1 MRKALSIILSLVLI
15 IGTIFA
21 VPVFSV
27 SAEGA
32 ITGFDYANGSWNV
45 TKNAGG
51 TVTPNASAKTV
62 SFTGTQYQSIYTTVS
77 NLEVGALYEFYFDVS
92 PNANFQIWAVP
103 GDEALAFSGV
113 LPSSANRI
121 HLGNS
126 NGSKCQVQFTANH
139 TSYHIVFRNELNSAA
154 TTAFTFSNIM
164 FEKASAETVAGV
176 AIANGDWNITKNAG
190 GTVTKS
196 KNTVKFTGAQSQ
208 TMYTKLTDLTANTV
222 YKLTFDVS
230 ANMNTQVWLLDG
242 DATVQFTIDGTVPA
256 NATGLAAVNG
266 TKATV
271 EFTAEK
277 DSYYVFFRNAL
288 STNGTTEFTFSNFKL
303 ITVRTLT
310 EAELAGKAV
319 ANGFW
324 DVTKNAGGTATKSN
338 NTVSITGAQYQT
350 MYTKITDLTVNTVYK
365 LTFDVSSRMKAQ
377 TWMSSGDVAPS
388 FSGTVPNNAAFL
400 VYTEGTT
407 ATVEFIAETT
417 SVYLYF
423 RNEFDTAATTSYTFS
438 NFALETVKT
447 LTEEDLAG
455 NAIADGTWK
464 VTAGTASNNK
474 ATHTVS
480 LKNVGY
486 QSAYTTLTNLKANTI
501 YELSFDMSAVS
512 ADCFKQLWLVSGI
525 ENIAFSNSIS
535 GYPENN
541 LGSAKVTV
549 EGNRFTATFTA
560 NEESY
565 HIVIRNL
572 GGSVANVDFKNFSFK
587 AVKTLT
593 EAEIA
598 GKEIAANGAWDVTK
612 NAGGTVT
619 KSNDTVKFTGAQYQ
633 DVSLPL
639 TGLNPN
645 TTYTLSFINS
655 SSGIELFANTVY
667 VIPGETA
674 YAESLKSKEG
684 TITYYCETNNK
695 VNDDGAIVTTVRFT
709 TDDANA
715 NYLIVFHNDN
725 VSEVTLSNF
734 EFSSETAY
742 EFKGTAIRANSEN
755 VEQGM
760 RFKNTI
766 SKDLLA
772 NGYNGLEVVEYGN
785 IAAYES
791 QLDADF
797 TYENAKG
804 GVIKKGVAYNKEN
817 GTNVVFAEDDDSV
830 DYTVVLTG
838 INPKYYDRNCVV
850 RSYVLLSDGSVI
862 YGDVQTYSVFAMF
875 NAILNGDNDSDKTVV
890 NNILADAEIAAAYD
904 AWLAK

>member
-1 MRKALSIILSLVLI
+1 MKKALSIILSLVLI

-139 TSYHIVFRNELNSAA
+139 TSYHIVFRNELNTGG
-154 TTAFTFSNIM
+154 TTAFTFSNII

-190 GTVTKS
+190 GV
-196 KNTVKFTGAQSQ
+196 
-208 TMYTKLTDLTANTV
+208 
-222 YKLTFDVS
+222 
-230 ANMNTQVWLLDG
+230 
-242 DATVQFTIDGTVPA
+242 
-256 NATGLAAVNG
+256 
-266 TKATV
+266 
-271 EFTAEK
+271 
-277 DSYYVFFRNAL
+277 
-288 STNGTTEFTFSNFKL
+288 
-303 ITVRTLT
+303 
-310 EAELAGKAV
+310 
-319 ANGFW
+319 
-324 DVTKNAGGTATKSN
+324 ATKSN
-338 NTVSITGAQYQT
+338 NTVSITGTQYQT
-350 MYTKITDLTVNTVYK
+350 MYTKLTGLNVNTVYK

-447 LTEEDLAG
+447 LTEEDFAG

-480 LKNVGY
+480 LKNVAY

-512 ADCFKQLWLVSGI
+512 ADCFKQLWLVSGS

-541 LGSAKVTV
+541 LGAAKVTV

-587 AVKTLT
+587 AIKTLT

-619 KSNDTVKFTGAQYQ
+619 KSNDTVKITGAQYQ

-684 TITYYCETNNK
+684 TITYGCETNNK
-695 VNDDGAIVTTVRFT
+695 VNDDGVIVTTVRFT

-725 VSEVTLSNF
+725 VSEVTLSGF

-772 NGYNGLEVVEYGN
+772 NGYNGKEVVEYGN

-797 TYENAKG
+797 TYENANG

-875 NAILNGDNDSDKTVV
+875 NAILGGDNDSDKVVV
-890 NNILADAEIAAAYD
+890 NNILADAEIAAAYN